1 MILAELRERIDQIDR
16 DIVRLLNERALAAL
30 EVGVAKQNSGNA
42 IRDRNREASVI
53 KSILEENSGP
63 LPNRDLER
71 IFTEIM
77 SSCRSLQESS

>member
-1 MILAELRERIDQIDR
+1 MILSELRERIDQIDR
-16 DIVRLLNERALAAL
+16 DIVRLLNERARAAL

-42 IRDRNREASVI
+42 IRDRNREAYVI

-71 IFTEIM
+71 IFREIM
-77 SSCRSLQESS
+77 STCRSLQESS